1 MGLRGKEIHRGYDQ
15 FGTVRVLDDG
25 SKRYLTFGDDD
36 EQSCW
41 LKAEPLVPQ
50 HDYVRAMLL
59 VLLFKQ
65 PKTALA
71 LGLGAGGLNSCLHHH
86 VSDLSQTVIELRS
99 EVISVAH
106 RYFSLPRAQ
115 RLTVLNMDAFEYLN
129 GLDRSPVD
137 LLFSDIYR
145 EDGIDQQ
152 QLSPA
157 FLHLC
162 YEQLTADGWLVL
174 NCWQEH
180 RSGDTL
186 ELLKANFADVRGC
199 VTQSGNWL
207 LFAGKQRDEQTVQQ
221 LKERARLLAPM
232 LGFSLVSALARL
244 QQY

>member
-1 MGLRGKEIHRGYDQ
+1 MGVRGKEIHRGYDQ
-15 FGTVRVLDDG
+15 FGAVRVFDDG
-25 SKRYLTFGDDD
+25 SKRYLSFGDDD

-65 PKTALA
+65 PQSALT
-71 LGLGAGGLNSCLHHH
+71 LGLGAGSLNSCLHHH
-86 VSDLSQTVIELRS
+86 WPGLKQTVVELRP

-106 RYFSLPRAQ
+106 RYFALPRDQ
-115 RLTVLNMDAFEYLN
+115 RIQLLNMDAFAYLQQADN
-129 GLDRSPVD
+129 VPVD
-137 LLFSDIYR
+137 LLFSDIYSD
-145 EDGIDQQ
+145 EGIDQQ

-162 YEQLTADGWLVL
+162 REQLSADGWLVL

-180 RSGDTL
+180 RGGDTL
-186 ELLKANFADVRGC
+186 AVLRETFADVRGC

-207 LFAGKQRDEQTVQQ
+207 LFAGKQTDRQTVKQ
-221 LKERARLLAPM
+221 LKEKARGLAPV
-232 LGFSLVSALARL
+232 LSFSLVSALARL